1 MIKETAQKNYTL
13 LQNMKHYLLLSFFS
27 FILTILY
34 GQKPYNDPY
43 TYPGAIILIDSSVLH
58 CNVKYRQ
65 KDEMLICT
73 NNSENTAYSAED
85 VIYFQFYDS
94 EKELNRYFFSLKTE
108 EMDTQ
113 FFELLVSGE
122 IKLFV
127 KAYLA
132 GGFIEQN
139 QTITT
144 FHIDGKQVIYHLF
157 YDNGGVIH
165 RLNNFSEEILPMMRK
180 RVSDVSSYIV
190 NNKLKLNEQKHQLA
204 LVKYYNTLVQ

>member
-1 MIKETAQKNYTL
+1 
-13 LQNMKHYLLLSFFS
+13 MKHYLLLGFLP
-27 FILTILY
+27 FILTISH
-34 GQKPYNDPY
+34 GQKLYNDPY
-43 TYPGAIILIDSSVLH
+43 SYPGAIILNDSSVLH
-58 CNVKYRQ
+58 CSLKYNQ
-65 KDEMLICT
+65 KNEKLICT
-73 NNSENTAYSAED
+73 TDTKSIEYNAQE

-94 EKELNRYFFSLKTE
+94 EKELNRYFFSLKSE
-108 EMDTQ
+108 SLNTQ

-144 FHIDGKQVIYHLF
+144 FHIDGKQVVYHLF
-157 YDNGGVIH
+157 YDNEGVIR
-165 RLNNFSEEILPMMRK
+165 RLNNFSEEILPMMQSKVR
-180 RVSDVSSYIV
+180 DISSYIV

-204 LVKYYNTLVQ
+204 LVKYYNNLVQ